1 MENWDSRFIN
11 INLNRKLDLRE
22 GKSMKEVK
30 LALVGFG
37 NVGKAFVQLL
47 DAKREI
53 MNSEFGF
60 NTKVIGIA
68 TGRHGMAINPAGL
81 DTQKAITLSDSGKN
95 LDSLSTLPQPQSII
109 EIIQTC
115 KADILFENSPVNHHT
130 GQPATDHIK
139 TALQSGMHAV
149 TANKGP
155 VAHAYK
161 ELTSLAVENQ
171 RRFLFESAVMDG
183 APIFSLF
190 RGPLPAV
197 ELKGFQGILNSCT
210 NLLIELMEQGKDFE
224 EAVDYGQSIGI
235 TETDP
240 AADID
245 GWDAAIKVSALCNVL
260 MGGSITP
267 DQVKRTGISGLTPA
281 MIRDALAA
289 GERWKLVCT
298 AKHTAAGLE
307 TSVEPQRVRPTSP
320 LYSVNGT
327 SSFVQFELD
336 TLPGLGILESNP
348 GPKTTAYGLLADLI
362 NIMRGA

>member
-1 MENWDSRFIN
+1 
-11 INLNRKLDLRE
+11 
-22 GKSMKEVK
+22 MKEVK

-37 NVGKAFVQLL
+37 NVGKALVLLL
-47 DAKREI
+47 DAKRETL
-53 MNSEFGF
+53 NREYDF
-60 NTKVIGIA
+60 NTSIIGIA
-68 TGRHGMAINPAGL
+68 TGRHGMAINPSGL
-81 DTQKAITLSDSGKN
+81 DTQKAISISESGKN
-95 LDSLSTLPQPQSII
+95 LDSLSAIPQPKSII
-109 EIIQTC
+109 EFIQTC
-115 KADILFENSPVNHHT
+115 HADVLFENSPVNHHT
-130 GQPATDHIK
+130 GQPATEYIR
-139 TALQSGMHAV
+139 TALQSGMHAI

-155 VAHAYK
+155 VAHAYS
-161 ELTSLAVENQ
+161 ELSALAEKIQ

-210 NLLIELMEQGKDFE
+210 NLLIELMEQGKGFE

-240 AADID
+240 AADVD
-245 GWDAAIKVSALCNVL
+245 GWDAAIKVAAICNVL
-260 MGGSITP
+260 MGSSIKPT
-267 DQVKRTGISGLTPA
+267 QVNRTGISGLTPE
-281 MIRDALAA
+281 MIQQALIA
-289 GERWKLVCT
+289 GERWKLVCS
-298 AKHTAAGLE
+298 AKQTTNGLE
-307 TSVEPQRVRPTSP
+307 TSVAPQRVNPTSP

-362 NIMRGA
+362 NVMRGA